1 MQKRTKAGQRRH
13 DLSVLRSA
21 NHYKGRGFKVKADLP
36 NFVKP
41 KKIKK
46 FVPDLIAKKGEKEII
61 LEIETQ
67 GTNEKDK
74 EQQQAFREYA
84 GKSKGKT
91 FKKKVI

>member
-21 NHYKGRGFKVKADLP
+21 NYYENKGFKVKADLP
-36 NFVKP
+36 DFTKP

-46 FVPDLIAKKGEKEII
+46 FIPDLIVRKGKKEIVI
-61 LEIETQ
+61 EIETQ
-67 GTNEKDK
+67 DSNEKDK
-74 EQQQAFREYA
+74 EQQQVFREYA
-84 GKSKGKT
+84 EKSNSRT